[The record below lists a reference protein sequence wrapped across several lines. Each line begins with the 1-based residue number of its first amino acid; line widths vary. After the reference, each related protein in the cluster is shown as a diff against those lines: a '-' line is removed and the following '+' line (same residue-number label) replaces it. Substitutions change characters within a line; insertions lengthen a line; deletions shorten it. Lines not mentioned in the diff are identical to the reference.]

1 MIIIDKLCYR
11 SKLRY
16 VSAAEKL
23 LYAVSSLMICVLTR
37 SYAAALIVF
46 IANGILTV
54 GKGKIPLSCYVRLL
68 MIPIVFLIV
77 GTGAVF
83 LNLSKV
89 PMDAFAVP
97 VGEIYITASR
107 ESAFWAV
114 NLCITALAAVTCL
127 YFLSL
132 NTTMTDILGALR
144 KMHMPRLL
152 IELMMLIYRFV
163 FILLHTAS
171 AIMTAQEARL
181 GNRDYRT
188 QLRAFGKMLTALF
201 FISLRK
207 ANALYDA
214 MEEKNSSYSAAKTAY
229 ESGQISWQ
237 AAQVQKANGM
247 LSNIQYMQQ
256 ELAWLQAQS
265 GYKCADLALQQALQ
279 NYKWAV
285 AGVSVSA
292 DTQ

>member
-1 MIIIDKLCYR
+1 MNDHDKLCYR

-97 VGEIYITASR
+97 VGD
-107 ESAFWAV
+107 
-114 NLCITALAAVTCL
+114 LCITALAAVTCL

-214 MEEKNSSYSAAKTAY
+214 MEARGYDGTINVLERNTPAKKKEMILLAVFELVLIIVAAA
-229 ESGQISWQ
+229 ERMI
-237 AAQVQKANGM
+237 
-247 LSNIQYMQQ
+247 
-256 ELAWLQAQS
+256 
-265 GYKCADLALQQALQ
+265 
-279 NYKWAV
+279 
-285 AGVSVSA
+285 
-292 DTQ
+292 

>member
-97 VGEIYITASR
+97 VG
-107 ESAFWAV
+107 
-114 NLCITALAAVTCL
+114 
-127 YFLSL
+127 FLGSQFMYHGAGGSDMSL
-132 NTTMTDILGALR
+132 FSVVEHNDDRYTG
-144 KMHMPRLL
+144 
-152 IELMMLIYRFV
+152 
-163 FILLHTAS
+163 S
-171 AIMTAQEARL
+171 AQE
-181 GNRDYRT
+181 
-188 QLRAFGKMLTALF
+188 
-201 FISLRK
+201 
-207 ANALYDA
+207 NAYAEASD
-214 MEEKNSSYSAAKTAY
+214 
-229 ESGQISWQ
+229 
-237 AAQVQKANGM
+237 
-247 LSNIQYMQQ
+247 
-256 ELAWLQAQS
+256 
-265 GYKCADLALQQALQ
+265 
-279 NYKWAV
+279 
-285 AGVSVSA
+285 
-292 DTQ
+292 